1 MGTRIL
7 LVEDDDGIRA
17 LAEMSLEDAGFE
29 VDACASGESA
39 LVSFGRRSP
48 DLLLVDLMLGG
59 LDGFA
64 FITEVRRHS
73 RAPIIVLS
81 ARRDPA
87 DIVRALE
94 IGADDY
100 VTKPFDDQVLIAR
113 IHALLRRT
121 EGGDPARAV
130 DAVAPGA
137 PGPTVLDTH
146 GPLVLD
152 ERAGVIRR
160 GDEEVRLTVTEYRLL
175 TEMARSAGRVLS
187 RSLLLDRVWGRDYFG
202 DERIVDVHVSR
213 LRTKI
218 ERDPTEPSIV
228 VTIRGQGYRL
238 DLPPLPAGEPH
249 GRR

>member
-17 LAEMSLEDAGFE
+17 LVEMSLEDAGFE
-29 VDACASGESA
+29 VDACASGEAA

-73 RAPIIVLS
+73 RAPVIVLS
-81 ARRDPA
+81 ARHDSA

-113 IHALLRRT
+113 IHALLRRVET
-121 EGGDPARAV
+121 GDPILA
-130 DAVAPGA
+130 APGG
-137 PGPTVLDTH
+137 PTDSHGPTVLDTH
-146 GPLVLD
+146 GPLLLD
-152 ERAGVIRR
+152 EWAGVVRR
-160 GDEEVRLTVTEYRLL
+160 GEEEVRLTVTEYRLL
-175 TEMARSAGRVLS
+175 TEMARPAGRVLS
-187 RSLLLDRVWGRDYFG
+187 RPLLLDRVWGRDYFG
-202 DERIVDVHVSR
+202 DERIVDVHVRR

-218 ERDPTEPSIV
+218 ERDPSEPSIV
-228 VTIRGQGYRL
+228 VTVRGQGYRL
-238 DLPPLPAGEPH
+238 DLPALPAGDAH